1 MAMTVDLPTQTTL
14 PWLLSVCMALA
25 LCLFALFFQ
34 DEDDG
39 RGANDPVEL
48 ARRKRRKK
56 GKGIFLQL
64 FGGAVVALGKIIA
77 TLPLKRS
84 RDALQKKLTQ
94 AGFPGGL
101 SADEFQA
108 SKIIAIGLG
117 GAAGAFIDNELD
129 VAPMFLLVLSFI
141 GFLYPGLWL
150 NGLIQKRRRRVFRD
164 LPDMLD
170 ILRLSTDAGL
180 DLNSAMAVTVEKSR
194 QGPLLDELEQVE
206 REVSLG
212 RTRKEA
218 FRNFADRIAMTEIN
232 AFVIALIQAEQLGA
246 SIGPVLKTQ
255 SEMARTRRWQLAEVL
270 VNKMPMKMLGPLV
283 VFIFP
288 SSFIIL
294 FTPLLIQWLQQ
305 K

>member
-1 MAMTVDLPTQTTL
+1 MAPLEFSPQTAL
-14 PWLLSVCMALA
+14 PWLLSLSLAAGAALLA
-25 LCLFALFFQ
+25 VFFQ
-34 DEDDG
+34 GEESG
-39 RGANDPVEL
+39 LETATEV
-48 ARRKRRKK
+48 ARRKQRTKRR
-56 GKGIFLQL
+56 GIFLQL
-64 FGGAVVALGKIIA
+64 FGGLVAALGKIIA
-77 TLPLKRS
+77 TLPLTRS
-84 RDALQKKLTQ
+84 REALQKKLTQ

-108 SKIIAIGLG
+108 TRIVGAGIG
-117 GAAGAFIDNELD
+117 AFAGAFIDNELD
-129 VAPMFLLVLSFI
+129 VAPMFFLVI
-141 GFLYPGLWL
+141 GFVGIIYPGMWL

-180 DLNSAMAVTVEKSR
+180 DLTSAMAVTVEKSR
-194 QGPLLDELEQVE
+194 PGPLLEELEQVE

-255 SEMARTRRWQLAEVL
+255 GEMARTRRWQLAEVL